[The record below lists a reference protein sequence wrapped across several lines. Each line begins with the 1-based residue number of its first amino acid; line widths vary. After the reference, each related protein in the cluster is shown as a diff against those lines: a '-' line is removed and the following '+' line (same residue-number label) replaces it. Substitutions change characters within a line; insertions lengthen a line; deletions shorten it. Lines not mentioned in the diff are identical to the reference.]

1 MHLSPLRYPGGK
13 NRIANFIAQVC
24 VDNRISG
31 LYVEPY
37 AGGASVALFL
47 LFSNLVKRIII
58 NDKDRSIYAFW
69 YSVLHHTDKLC
80 QMIIDTEVN
89 VENWRKQKIVQNRK
103 QYATLLELGFSTLFL
118 NRTNRSGIISGGII
132 GGVDQ
137 TGEYKID
144 CRFNKVELIKRIR
157 QIAERKKYIRVYN
170 LDAIS
175 LVHKIEK
182 QSSKDLN
189 NALIYFDPPYYKK
202 GGSLYLNHYIKSDH
216 KDVAGAISL
225 LNYKWVVSYDN
236 VPEIQELYKQFRNI
250 EYSLKHTAH
259 SARDGGEGLFFQD
272 SLIIPNL
279 HQNPIEY
286 KRYISD

>member
-89 VENWRKQKIVQNRK
+89 VENWRKQKIVQSRK

-157 QIAERKKYIRVYN
+157 QIAE
-170 LDAIS
+170 
-175 LVHKIEK
+175 
-182 QSSKDLN
+182 
-189 NALIYFDPPYYKK
+189 NALQNAHDDGVLTCIIRRQFLAQFFDPCLDLLFRDQYF
-202 GGSLYLNHYIKSDH
+202 LNILFHN
-216 KDVAGAISL
+216 GMPL
-225 LNYKWVVSYDN
+225 FL
-236 VPEIQELYKQFRNI
+236 F
-250 EYSLKHTAH
+250 TAP
-259 SARDGGEGLFFQD
+259 GWNF
-272 SLIIPNL
+272 P
-279 HQNPIEY
+279 
-286 KRYISD
+286 K